1 MKPEIANILN
11 KPFDTTV
18 IKTRKNRYG
27 ESLNY
32 VEGSH
37 YIRRLNEAF
46 GYNWSFEIVDMKVLK
61 DEVIVLGKL
70 TADGITK
77 MQYGTS
83 GESANDDRLFGDK
96 VKAAGTDA
104 LRKCASLFGLGLHLY
119 EGSSHNGSSD
129 SNSKGNGN
137 NGHPEGNDPHE
148 DGETRLT
155 SKQLKA
161 IHAIRTRL
169 EITDAG
175 LKELCQ
181 RRYGKSPDYLSKK
194 QASELIEEMKRRA
207 DGENSYE
214 HPYNQ

>member
-1 MKPEIANILN
+1 MKTEITNILD
-11 KPFDTTV
+11 KPFDNTL
-18 IKTRKNRYG
+18 IKSRKNKDG
-27 ESLNY
+27 ETLSY
-32 VEGSH
+32 VEGSQ
-37 YIRRLNEAF
+37 YIRRLNQAF
-46 GYNWSFEIVDMKVLK
+46 GYNWSFEITDMKVVK

-83 GESANDDRLFGDK
+83 GDSSNENRILGDR

-119 EGSSHNGSSD
+119 EGSQHIGGS
-129 SNSKGNGN
+129 GN
-137 NGHPEGNDPHE
+137 NGHPENNNQNNGHE
-148 DGETRLT
+148 DTETRLT
-155 SKQLKA
+155 SRQLKA

-181 RRYGKSPDYLSKK
+181 KRYGKTPDYLSKK
-194 QASELIEEMKRRA
+194 QASALIDEMSKRA
-207 DGENSYE
+207 EGGNSYE
-214 HPYNQ
+214 QQYSH